1 VNEKALLLQIS
12 RIANKAASFR
22 AAVEGLGALLEA
34 ELGCKGLIV
43 NQPDEPRGDKA
54 RGDRDAFATCA
65 EHFFQETA
73 HLPARS
79 LYTVALRANGQEL
92 GRLIAF
98 FAGIESSTGID
109 ASDGL
114 PQRVV
119 TFAGEQL
126 GLMLE
131 RLRLA
136 KRRKQL
142 RTEVAKIRYNLATRK
157 AIHRAEGILAK
168 RGMNPETARMW
179 LRREAERQGLSALH
193 VANELFDRE
202 VQYVPEPSSV
212 EISLSAA
219 G

>member
-1 VNEKALLLQIS
+1 MNEKALLLQIS
-12 RIANKAASFR
+12 QIANQSASFR
-22 AAVEGLGALLEA
+22 AAVEGIGALLES
-34 ELGCKGLIV
+34 ELACKGLIV
-43 NQPDEPRGDKA
+43 NQPDESRGK
-54 RGDRDAFATCA
+54 DAFATSA

-98 FAGIESSTGID
+98 FAGFESN
-109 ASDGL
+109 DGL

-157 AIHRAEGILAK
+157 AIHRAEGILAR

-179 LRREAERQGLSALH
+179 LRREAEKQGLSTLH

-212 EISLSAA
+212 EISLSAF
-219 G
+219 GQ